1 MRFIM
6 ISLIPDILK
15 QRGMTASDLHIK
27 MLENEYTELSYQSLI
42 RLANK
47 KQPVLPGSTKI
58 ETLHKI
64 AVTLGVKVD
73 DLFTVQE
80 IPQ

>member
-1 MRFIM
+1 M
-6 ISLIPDILK
+6 ISLIPDLLK
-15 QRGMTASDLHIK
+15 ERGMTALDLHAR
-27 MLENEYTELSYQSLI
+27 MQQSEFTELSYQSLI
-42 RLANK
+42 RLANR

-73 DLFTVQE
+73 DLYTVQE
-80 IPQ
+80 IKQPR

>member
-1 MRFIM
+1 M
-6 ISLIPDILK
+6 ISLIPDLLK
-15 QRGMTASDLHIK
+15 ERGMTASDLHLK
-27 MLENEYTELSYQSLI
+27 MQQNEFTELSYQSLI

-64 AVTLGVKVD
+64 AVTLGVRVD
-73 DLFTVQE
+73 DLYTVQE
-80 IPQ
+80 IKQSS